1 MGYDLIVVGGGL
13 GGGAIAWGAAAQG
26 ASVALLDQGDIAYR
40 AARGNFGLVW
50 VQSKGAGMPP
60 YAHWTRQSAALWPEL
75 ATRLREATGTDI
87 ALQQPGGLAFCLS
100 DEEFAQRCSLI
111 HRMHHES
118 GDMATA

>member
-60 YAHWTRQSAALWPEL
+60 YAHWTRRSSELWPEL
-75 ATRLREATGTDI
+75 ARTLATGTGVDV
-87 ALQQPGGLAFCLS
+87 ALDQPGGLAFCLS
-100 DEEFAQRCSLI
+100 EKEWVDRAAMLT
-111 HRMHHES
+111 RMHNES
-118 GDMATA
+118 G